1 MNNFQDYVYCIN
13 QDGIV
18 RDEKVIGI
26 DLGTANVLIYIK
38 GQGIVLNEPS
48 VVAIDS
54 ETKKPLAVGMEAAQ
68 MLGRTPG
75 KVNAIKPMKDGVIAD
90 FEITEIMLNHF
101 IRKVNGKSLFS
112 RPRILICCPSNIT
125 QVEKNA
131 IKEAAERTGAK
142 KVFLEEEPKVAAIGA
157 GMDISKPSGN
167 MVIDIGGGT
176 TDVAVLS
183 LGSIV
188 TSSSIKVAGNTF
200 DSDILKYIKD
210 KYKLL
215 IGERTAE
222 EIKMTIGTVFPGIKN
237 DKMEVRGRD
246 LVTGLPHTITICSDE
261 VEEALRE
268 SVYIIIHTAK
278 NVLEQT
284 PPELSADIIDKGIVI
299 TGGGALMIGFDQLL
313 SHELKVPVFIAE
325 SPLTCVAEG
334 TGILLDN
341 IHLIDK

>member
-1 MNNFQDYVYCIN
+1 MFNKD
-13 QDGIV
+13 
-18 RDEKVIGI
+18 IGI

-54 ETKKPLAVGMEAAQ
+54 ETKRALAVGTEARE

-75 KVNAIKPMKDGVIAD
+75 KVKAIKPMKDGVIAD
-90 FEITEIMLNHF
+90 FETTEVMLNYF
-101 IRKVNGKSLFS
+101 IKKVNGKNFFQ

-176 TDVAVLS
+176 TDIAILS
-183 LGSIV
+183 LGGIVNSASIR
-188 TSSSIKVAGNTF
+188 VAGNAF
-200 DSDILKYIKD
+200 DNDIVKYLKD

-222 EIKMTIGTVFPGIKN
+222 DIKKTIGTVFPGTKTE
-237 DKMEVRGRD
+237 KMEVRGRD
-246 LVTGLPHTITICSDE
+246 LVTGLPHTVNITSDE

-268 SVYIIIHTAK
+268 SVYTIIHCAK
-278 NVLEQT
+278 GILEQT

-299 TGGGALMIGFDQLL
+299 TGGGALVEGFSNLL
-313 SHELKVPVFIAE
+313 SQELKVPVFIAE

-341 IHLIDK
+341 LNLIDR

>member
-1 MNNFQDYVYCIN
+1 MFAKD
-13 QDGIV
+13 
-18 RDEKVIGI
+18 IGI

-54 ETKKPLAVGMEAAQ
+54 ETRKPLAVGKDARE

-75 KVNAIKPMKDGVIAD
+75 TVKAIRPMKDGVIAD
-90 FEITEIMLNHF
+90 FEVTEIMLDHF
-101 IRKVNGKSLFS
+101 IKKINGKSFLA

-142 KVFLEEEPKVAAIGA
+142 RVFIEEEPKVAAVGA

-176 TDVAVLS
+176 TDIAILS
-183 LGSIV
+183 LGGIV
-188 TSSSIKVAGNTF
+188 NSSSIKVAGNVF
-200 DSDILKYIKD
+200 DNDIMKYIKD

-215 IGERTAE
+215 IGDCTAE
-222 EIKMTIGTVFPGIKN
+222 EIKMTIGTVYPNNKAE
-237 DKMEVRGRD
+237 KMEVRGRD
-246 LVTGLPHTITICSDE
+246 LVTGLPHTITICSEE

-268 SVYIIIHTAK
+268 SVYVIVHTAK
-278 NVLEQT
+278 MVLEQT

-299 TGGGALMIGFDQLL
+299 TGGGALIDGFDKLL
-313 SHELKVPVFIAE
+313 SHELKVPVFIAG

-341 IHLIDK
+341 IHLIDH

>member
-1 MNNFQDYVYCIN
+1 MFTKD
-13 QDGIV
+13 
-18 RDEKVIGI
+18 IGI

-38 GQGIVLNEPS
+38 GEGIVLNEPS
-48 VVAIDS
+48 VVAIDAN
-54 ETKKPLAVGMEAAQ
+54 TKKPLAVGEEARE

-75 KVNAIKPMKDGVIAD
+75 SVLAIRPMKDGVIAD
-90 FEITEIMLNHF
+90 FEITEVMLNHF
-101 IRKVNGKSLFS
+101 IRKINGRNLLS

-125 QVEKNA
+125 PVEKNA

-142 KVFLEEEPKVAAIGA
+142 RVFLEEEPKVAAVGA
-157 GMDISKPSGN
+157 GLDISKPSGN

-176 TDVAVLS
+176 TDIAVLS

-188 TSSSIKVAGNTF
+188 NSVSIKIAGNVF
-200 DSDILKYIKD
+200 DNDISKYIKD

-222 EIKMTIGTVFPGIKN
+222 EIKLTVGTVFPEGKSE
-237 DKMEVRGRD
+237 KMEVRGRD
-246 LVTGLPHTITICSDE
+246 LVTGLPHMITICSEE

-268 SVYIIIHTAK
+268 SIYIIVHSAK
-278 NVLEQT
+278 SVLEQT
-284 PPELSADIIDKGIVI
+284 PPELSADIIDKGVVI
-299 TGGGALMIGFDQLL
+299 TGGGALIHGFDQLL
-313 SHELKVPVFIAE
+313 AHELKVPVFIAE

-341 IHLIDK
+341 MHLLEK

>member
-1 MNNFQDYVYCIN
+1 MFNKD
-13 QDGIV
+13 
-18 RDEKVIGI
+18 IGI

-54 ETKKPLAVGMEAAQ
+54 DTKRPLAVGSEARE

-75 KVNAIKPMKDGVIAD
+75 KVKAIKPMKDGVIAD
-90 FEITEIMLNHF
+90 FETTEVMLNYF
-101 IRKVNGKSLFS
+101 IKKVNGKSFFQ

-142 KVFLEEEPKVAAIGA
+142 KVFLEEEPKVAALGA

-176 TDVAVLS
+176 TDIAILS
-183 LGSIV
+183 LGGIVESASIR
-188 TSSSIKVAGNTF
+188 VAGNAF
-200 DSDILKYIKD
+200 DNDIIKYIKD

-215 IGERTAE
+215 VGERTAE
-222 EIKMTIGTVFPGIKN
+222 EIKITIGTVFPGN
-237 DKMEVRGRD
+237 RNEKMEVRGRD
-246 LVTGLPHTITICSDE
+246 LVTGLPHTITLSSEE
-261 VEEALRE
+261 VEEGLRE
-268 SVYIIIHTAK
+268 SVYTIIHAAK
-278 NVLEQT
+278 GILEQT
-284 PPELSADIIDKGIVI
+284 PPELSADIIDKGIVL
-299 TGGGALMIGFDQLL
+299 TGGGSLVDGFNQILEQ
-313 SHELKVPVFIAE
+313 ELKVPVFTAE

-334 TGILLDN
+334 TGIMLDN
-341 IHLIDK
+341 IHMIDR

>member
-1 MNNFQDYVYCIN
+1 MFNKD
-13 QDGIV
+13 
-18 RDEKVIGI
+18 IGI

-54 ETKKPLAVGMEAAQ
+54 ETKKPLAVGTEARE

-75 KVNAIKPMKDGVIAD
+75 KVKAIKPMKDGVIAD
-90 FEITEIMLNHF
+90 FETTEVMLNYF
-101 IRKVNGKSLFS
+101 IKKVNGKNFFQ

-176 TDVAVLS
+176 TDIAILS
-183 LGSIV
+183 LGGIVNSASIR
-188 TSSSIKVAGNTF
+188 IAGNAF
-200 DSDILKYIKD
+200 DNDIVKYLKD

-222 EIKMTIGTVFPGIKN
+222 DIKKTIGTVFPGTKTE
-237 DKMEVRGRD
+237 KMEVRGRD
-246 LVTGLPHTITICSDE
+246 LVTGLPHTVNITSDE

-268 SVYIIIHTAK
+268 SVYTIIQCAK
-278 NVLEQT
+278 NILEQT
-284 PPELSADIIDKGIVI
+284 PPELSADIIDKGIVL
-299 TGGGALMIGFDQLL
+299 TGGGALVEGFSHLL
-313 SHELKVPVFIAE
+313 SQELKVPVFIAE

-341 IHLIDK
+341 LHLIDR

>member
-1 MNNFQDYVYCIN
+1 MFAKD
-13 QDGIV
+13 
-18 RDEKVIGI
+18 IGI
-26 DLGTANVLIYIK
+26 DLGTANVLIYVK

-48 VVAIDS
+48 VVAIDA
-54 ETKKPLAVGMEAAQ
+54 ETKKPLAVGSEARD

-75 KVNAIKPMKDGVIAD
+75 SVIAIRPMKDGVIAD
-90 FEITEIMLNHF
+90 FDVTEIMLNHF
-101 IRKVNGKSLFS
+101 IRKVNGKSFFS

-125 QVEKNA
+125 GVEKNA

-142 KVFLEEEPKVAAIGA
+142 KVFLEEEPKVAAVGA

-176 TDVAVLS
+176 TDIAILS
-183 LGSIV
+183 LGGIV

-200 DSDILKYIKD
+200 DADIVKYIKD

-215 IGERTAE
+215 IGDRTAE
-222 EIKMTIGTVFPGIKN
+222 DIKVTVGNVYPESKKE
-237 DKMEVRGRD
+237 KMQVRGRD
-246 LVTGLPHTITICSDE
+246 LVTGLPHTITVTSDE

-268 SVYIIIHTAK
+268 SIYTIIHTAK
-278 NVLEQT
+278 GVLEKT
-284 PPELSADIIDKGIVI
+284 PPELSADIIDKGIVV
-299 TGGGALMIGFDQLL
+299 TGGGALIKGFDQLL
-313 SHELKVPVFIAE
+313 AHELKVPVFVAE

-341 IHLIDK
+341 LHLIDN

>member
-1 MNNFQDYVYCIN
+1 MFNKD
-13 QDGIV
+13 
-18 RDEKVIGI
+18 IGI

-54 ETKKPLAVGMEAAQ
+54 DTKRPLAVGTEARE

-75 KVNAIKPMKDGVIAD
+75 KVKAIKPMKDGVIAD
-90 FEITEIMLNHF
+90 FETTGIMLNYF
-101 IRKVNGKSLFS
+101 IKKVNGKSFFQ

-131 IKEAAERTGAK
+131 IKEAAERTGAR
-142 KVFLEEEPKVAAIGA
+142 KVILEEEPKVAAVGA

-176 TDVAVLS
+176 TDIAILS
-183 LGSIV
+183 LGGIV
-188 TSSSIKVAGNTF
+188 ESSSIRIAGNAF
-200 DSDILKYIKD
+200 DNDIIKYIKD

-215 IGERTAE
+215 VGERTAE
-222 EIKMTIGTVFPGIKN
+222 EIKITIGTVFPGSRN
-237 DKMEVRGRD
+237 EKMEVRGRD
-246 LVTGLPHTITICSDE
+246 LVTGLPHTITLTSEE
-261 VEEALRE
+261 VEEGLRE
-268 SVYIIIHTAK
+268 SVYTIIQAAK
-278 NVLEQT
+278 GILEQT
-284 PPELSADIIDKGIVI
+284 PPELSADIIDKGIVL
-299 TGGGALMIGFDQLL
+299 TGGGSLIDGFSQVLAQ
-313 SHELKVPVFIAE
+313 ELKVPVFTAE

-341 IHLIDK
+341 IHLVDK